1 MTLHIS
7 LKQISKTFY
16 IPHEK
21 KETLREYILSGFK
34 GNTKSV
40 FEALKNVSVDINK
53 GEFVGIVGENGSG
66 KSTLLKTIAGILR
79 PDKGGE
85 RIIHG
90 RISPFLELGVG
101 FNPELSAREN
111 VYLNATILGL
121 TKKQT
126 DAVFDEI
133 IAFAELEE
141 FVDQKLKYFSSGM
154 QVRLAFSV
162 AIRADADILL
172 LDEVLAVGDMKFQQK
187 CFDIFR
193 QLKKQQ
199 KTIIFVSHDLGSM
212 RQFCTRVIAM
222 RDGEIVDDGEAN
234 TVIDRYLYGSTVE
247 ELEEVTENQEEQIH
261 EQHKVA
267 FVEQV
272 SFYTQGKK
280 VSHVMPGEDVRM
292 KVDYE
297 VEGEVSDLV
306 FGIALYHDTG
316 AHLYGVNT
324 LMQQIVPP
332 STKGKHTIYVDIPS
346 LAIMKGAVF
355 VTVALHKADGDNYD
369 WKDKAYSFVV
379 TDRGVGDGMMDMH
392 ASFTL

>member
-7 LKQISKTFY
+7 LKNISKTFY

-40 FEALKNVSVDINK
+40 FEALKDVSLDIYK

-79 PDKGGE
+79 PDKGGQ
-85 RIIHG
+85 RVING

-126 DAVFDEI
+126 DEVFDEI
-133 IAFAELEE
+133 IEFAELEE

-222 RDGEIVDDGEAN
+222 RDGEVVDDGEAHA
-234 TVIDRYLYGSTVE
+234 VIDRYLYGSTVE
-247 ELEEVTENQEEQIH
+247 DQKDVSVELAEHTNEQQKAVYI
-261 EQHKVA
+261 
-267 FVEQV
+267 EQV

-280 VSHVMPGEDVRM
+280 VAHVMPGDSVQM
-292 KVDYE
+292 KVEYVVD
-297 VEGEVSDLV
+297 GDVSDLV
-306 FGIALYHDTG
+306 FGIALYHDSG
-316 AHLYGVNT
+316 AHLYGINT
-324 LMQQIVPP
+324 LMQQIEPP
-332 STKGKHTIYVDIPS
+332 ATKGNHVITVDLPAV
-346 LAIMKGAVF
+346 AIMKGAVF
-355 VTVALHKADGDNYD
+355 ATVALHKADGENYD
-369 WKDKAYSFVV
+369 WKDKEYSFVV
-379 TDRGVGDGMMDMH
+379 TDRGVGDGIIDMH